1 MVLRRLVK
9 AASAIRAAAAM
20 TSGDAGAPS
29 AIKKRHT
36 AVQSDDRR
44 NPPGAGWRKK
54 LPGPTAKRP
63 AGSTYSPSF
72 TV

>member
-20 TSGDAGAPS
+20 TSGDAGRAVGH
-29 AIKKRHT
+29 KRHT
-36 AVQSDDRR
+36 AVQSDDSGIHPGRR
-44 NPPGAGWRKK
+44 EEVA
-54 LPGPTAKRP
+54 RP
-63 AGSTYSPSF
+63 HGEAANWLGVQPSF